1 MARLRGPSTG
11 RALLL
16 AALADLAFG
25 EPPNRLHP
33 VAWFGALVAAVE
45 RRAPGG
51 SPARQLLYG
60 AGLAAGGVGL
70 AAGLSWAAARVA
82 ERGAWARLLADTVL
96 LKSAFSLRML
106 AGEAARVQRLLE
118 AGDLPAARR
127 ALRALVSRDPSGLDE
142 RLAAAAA
149 IESVAENL
157 SDSVVAP
164 LLYAVLG
171 GPGAALAYRAVNT
184 LDAMVGYRGQYEY
197 LGKAAARLDDLL
209 NLAPSRLAALLLV
222 ATAGL
227 LGFDVRRAWTT
238 AWRDHGRTASPNAG
252 WPMAA
257 MAGALG
263 RRLEK
268 VDHYTLGDGPAPQPA
283 DIARALRLYTGAAAL
298 ALLLALTLE
307 CCRGG

>member
-1 MARLRGPSTG
+1 VARLRGPSTG